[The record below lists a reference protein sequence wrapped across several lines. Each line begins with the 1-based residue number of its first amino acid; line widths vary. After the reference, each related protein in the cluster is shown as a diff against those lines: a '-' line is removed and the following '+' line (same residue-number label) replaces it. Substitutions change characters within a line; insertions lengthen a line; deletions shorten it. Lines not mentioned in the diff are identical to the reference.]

1 MKLDQY
7 IKELLIEKDSIIIK
21 DFGAFEKVLQSAE
34 IDEDTGEIKPPH
46 VTLKFDPSLK
56 IDSGTLSKFV
66 AEKEKI
72 SEEEAVKQIAE
83 QVKVWEKELKEGKS
97 VLLEGIGLIKVK
109 EGKKVFDAQIEPGT
123 FPDMYGLPV
132 ITVEKA
138 EPVNPRKQ
146 PIRKEPPKKKTQEKT
161 SEKTAKK
168 ILEERRKAAQRR
180 RRPVRKT
187 VKQKTDKGGSEK
199 NNTKLVVT
207 LVILVIL
214 IAIGVLVALNFEMAK
229 EKFGL
234 GVEYVNGLFS
244 SGAEENADENLADE
258 FVDNDSNQIA
268 EIDNI
273 DSATINQ
280 NEDETQK
287 ILENYTVIDG
297 QTNQTVSSDEQVQ
310 GNYKIEIIAGS
321 FKKLQN
327 AKRYRNQLNN
337 KGFSAKVLP
346 KSNGLYR
353 VSVGS
358 FNDLKAAGSEIENL
372 HEIDPT
378 LNVWILLN
386 K

>member
-1 MKLDQY
+1 VKLDQY

-34 IDEDTGEIKPPH
+34 IDEESGEIKPPH

-56 IDSGTLSKFV
+56 IDSGTLSKFI

-83 QVKVWEKELKEGKS
+83 QVKIWEGELKEGKS
-97 VLLEGIGLIKVK
+97 VLLEGIGIIKLNESK
-109 EGKKVFDAQIEPGT
+109 TKIFEPKIVQGT

-138 EPVNPRKQ
+138 EPVNLRKQ
-146 PIRKEPPKKKTQEKT
+146 PIRKEPPKKKEQAKQEKKIPEKKT
-161 SEKTAKK
+161 PEKKKPERKTKTAPKKTMTKEESEKAFKK
-168 ILEERRKAAQRR
+168 LMLILLIVV
-180 RRPVRKT
+180 PVI
-187 VKQKTDKGGSEK
+187 V
-199 NNTKLVVT
+199 
-207 LVILVIL
+207 
-214 IAIGVLVALNFEMAK
+214 IGVLVALNFELVK
-229 EKFGL
+229 EKFGE
-234 GVEYVNGLFS
+234 GTEYVSGLFS
-244 SGAEENADENLADE
+244 DEETIDDEQIAEDFTDPDTNK
-258 FVDNDSNQIA
+258 IA

-273 DSATINQ
+273 DSAASVQ
-280 NEDETQK
+280 DETKK
-287 ILENYTVIDG
+287 IFENYTVING
-297 QTNQTVSSDEQVQ
+297 QTNQTVSADEQVEE
-310 GNYKIEIIAGS
+310 GLNVEIIAGS
-321 FKKLQN
+321 FKKIQN

-358 FNDLKAAGSEIENL
+358 FNDLNAAGAEIENL